1 MLKINSTNDIPIVVM
16 SMPRVGSNALGIL
29 LASENKRTY
38 IGETFNALTP
48 EIHKKAI
55 EKQILSYE
63 QKPVVLNVHTHIMD
77 NVWQDHLDKFLCVAI
92 SRKDRLSQFVSF
104 LINETIPPGPTPTIR
119 NQLITAITPSTY
131 SADEIIARYKIF
143 CKMEHKHKKWIQYCQ
158 RHFYYEDVVND
169 FIPNATIITAKSPHY
184 DQIKEHISQTISTFL
199 VDHNNN

>member
-1 MLKINSTNDIPIVVM
+1 MWKINKNNNIPIVVM

-29 LASENKRTY
+29 LASKTQRTF

-55 EKQILSYE
+55 EKQILSYV

-77 NVWQDHLDKFLCVAI
+77 KVWQDHLDKFLCVAI

-119 NQLITAITPSTY
+119 NQLITSITPSTY
-131 SADEIIARYKIF
+131 STDEIIDRYKIF
-143 CKMEHKHKKWIQYCQ
+143 CEMEHTHKKWIQHCE
-158 RHFYYEDVVND
+158 RHFYYEDVIDD

-199 VDHNNN
+199 VDHNNS